1 MTLTTTY
8 STKWS
13 GKFNLIFCSRVWDH
27 IWHHRNAFENI
38 ENLTSSGSYLWLASP
53 ASHRATHSLPIWLSV
68 KSLRQ
73 PLLHRFSGSNI
84 LARYILTFKHSLRN
98 AELYFVS
105 QRGSAD
111 ISFTTES

>member
-1 MTLTTTY
+1 MTTTY

-13 GKFNLIFCSRVWDH
+13 GIFDLILCSQVWEH
-27 IWHHRNAFENI
+27 IWHHGNAFENI
-38 ENLTSSGSYLWLASP
+38 ENLTSSGSYLWLASL

-84 LARYILTFKHSLRN
+84 LVRYILTLKYSLRN

-105 QRGSAD
+105 QRVTAD